1 MPWSIKAGEARMNF
15 VEPIRDADI
24 FHDIQ
29 ATLKKE
35 NPRNYV
41 LIMTGTYTGLRIS
54 DILRLKVK
62 DVKDK
67 KYIDIREKK
76 TGKRNLIEINP
87 TLRKVYKE
95 YCFEMNLEDYLFRKS
110 NINKPISRTM
120 AWKIMK
126 EIGERF
132 GVDNLGTHTL
142 RKTFGFHYYK
152 QTGDIATLMQMFN
165 HSKESITLKYIG
177 ITQDKMNQAR
187 RDFEI

>member
-1 MPWSIKAGEARMNF
+1 MNF

-29 ATLKKE
+29 AALKKE
-35 NPRNYV
+35 NNRNYV

-67 KYIDIREKK
+67 KYIDVKEKK
-76 TGKRNLIEINP
+76 TTKRNIIEINP
-87 TLRKVYKE
+87 VLRKVYKN
-95 YCFEMNLEDYLFRKS
+95 YYAEMNEEEYLFRKTS
-110 NINKPISRTM
+110 VNKPIGRGQ

-126 EIGERF
+126 DIGDRF
-132 GVDNLGTHTL
+132 GIENLGTHTL

-177 ITQDKMNQAR
+177 ITQDTMNKAR
-187 RDFEI
+187 RDFRI